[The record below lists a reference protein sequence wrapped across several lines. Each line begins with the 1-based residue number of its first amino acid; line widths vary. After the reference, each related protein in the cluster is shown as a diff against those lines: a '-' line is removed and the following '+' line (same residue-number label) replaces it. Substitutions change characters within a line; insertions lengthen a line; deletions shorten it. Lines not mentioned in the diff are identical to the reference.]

1 MNYFWSHKISRQQ
14 SVPEGHRG
22 GAQFAVLLLPCGIY
36 PTHELISHKVLAPQR
51 FYSDSL
57 TSEPGGDDMRDA
69 RYVDT
74 QLFQPDIPMRLD
86 MRTAALVEHALALQ
100 EMAGTGAAA
109 LFLHCHDVPLPTAL
123 RVLTT
128 GPRRKAAGPHL
139 FARLR
144 PRTAALAQGLPLPA
158 R

>member
-1 MNYFWSHKISRQQ
+1 M
-14 SVPEGHRG
+14 
-22 GAQFAVLLLPCGIY
+22 
-36 PTHELISHKVLAPQR
+36 APGR
-51 FYSDSL
+51 FYAV
-57 TSEPGGDDMRDA
+57 TSTIKPGGDDMRDA
-69 RYVDT
+69 RHVDA
-74 QLFQPDIPMRLD
+74 QLFQPDIPVRLD

-123 RVLTT
+123 RVLTA
-128 GPRRKAAGPHL
+128 GPHRKPAGPHL

-144 PRTAALAQGLPLPA
+144 PRTAARAQGTSLPM

>member
-1 MNYFWSHKISRQQ
+1 M
-14 SVPEGHRG
+14 V
-22 GAQFAVLLLPCGIY
+22 
-36 PTHELISHKVLAPQR
+36 APGC
-51 FYSDSL
+51 FYAGSL
-57 TSEPGGDDMRDA
+57 TSEPGGDSMRNA
-69 RYVDT
+69 RPIDIH
-74 QLFQPDIPMRLD
+74 LFQPDIPVRLD

-128 GPRRKAAGPHL
+128 GPRRKPAGPHL

>member
-1 MNYFWSHKISRQQ
+1 M
-14 SVPEGHRG
+14 
-22 GAQFAVLLLPCGIY
+22 AQDDAAGDFYAVSSTI
-36 PTHELISHKVLAPQR
+36 
-51 FYSDSL
+51 
-57 TSEPGGDDMRDA
+57 EPGGDNMRDV
-69 RYVDT
+69 RHVDA
-74 QLFQPDIPMRLD
+74 QLFQPDIPGRLD

-109 LFLHCHDVPLPTAL
+109 LFLHCHDVPLSTAL

-128 GPRRKAAGPHL
+128 GPRRRPAGPHL

-144 PRTAALAQGLPLPA
+144 PRTGARAQGLPLPA

>member
-1 MNYFWSHKISRQQ
+1 MKLIWRK
-14 SVPEGHRG
+14 VPPPG
-22 GAQFAVLLLPCGIY
+22 
-36 PTHELISHKVLAPQR
+36 R
-51 FYSDSL
+51 FYAGSL
-57 TSEPGGDDMRDA
+57 TSEPGGDSMRNA
-69 RYVDT
+69 RPIDIH
-74 QLFQPDIPMRLD
+74 LFQPDIPVRLD

-139 FARLR
+139 FTRLR

>member
-1 MNYFWSHKISRQQ
+1 M
-14 SVPEGHRG
+14 V
-22 GAQFAVLLLPCGIY
+22 
-36 PTHELISHKVLAPQR
+36 APQR
-51 FYSDSL
+51 FYAGSL
-57 TSEPGGDDMRDA
+57 TSELGGDNMRDA
-69 RYVDT
+69 
-74 QLFQPDIPMRLD
+74 QLFQPDIPVRLD

-128 GPRRKAAGPHL
+128 GPRRKPAGPHL

>member
-1 MNYFWSHKISRQQ
+1 MRNPRPID
-14 SVPEGHRG
+14 
-22 GAQFAVLLLPCGIY
+22 
-36 PTHELISHKVLAPQR
+36 TH
-51 FYSDSL
+51 
-57 TSEPGGDDMRDA
+57 
-69 RYVDT
+69 
-74 QLFQPDIPMRLD
+74 LFQPDIPVRLD

-109 LFLHCHDVPLPTAL
+109 LFLHCHEVPLPTAL

-128 GPRRKAAGPHL
+128 GPHRKPAAPHL

-144 PRTAALAQGLPLPA
+144 PRTAALAQGAPLPA

>member
-1 MNYFWSHKISRQQ
+1 M
-14 SVPEGHRG
+14 RG
-22 GAQFAVLLLPCGIY
+22 FSAPAGNGWRFFALWHLFAVGID
-36 PTHELISHKVLAPQR
+36 LAQGGETR
-51 FYSDSL
+51 GFYAVSS
-57 TSEPGGDDMRDA
+57 TIQSGGSTMRDA
-69 RYVDT
+69 RPIDA

-128 GPRRKAAGPHL
+128 GPPSLEHDVAFTLPVCPPASAHGRPG
-139 FARLR
+139 ARL
-144 PRTAALAQGLPLPA
+144 AATGALTNPVPSPQPIN
-158 R
+158 

>member
-1 MNYFWSHKISRQQ
+1 
-14 SVPEGHRG
+14 
-22 GAQFAVLLLPCGIY
+22 
-36 PTHELISHKVLAPQR
+36 
-51 FYSDSL
+51 
-57 TSEPGGDDMRDA
+57 MRDA
-69 RYVDT
+69 RPIDAH
-74 QLFQPDIPMRLD
+74 LFQPDIPTRLD

-109 LFLHCHDVPLPTAL
+109 LFLHCHDVPLAIAL

-128 GPRRKAAGPHL
+128 GPRRQPAGPHL

-144 PRTAALAQGLPLPA
+144 PRTSAAASGLPLPV

>member
-1 MNYFWSHKISRQQ
+1 
-14 SVPEGHRG
+14 
-22 GAQFAVLLLPCGIY
+22 
-36 PTHELISHKVLAPQR
+36 
-51 FYSDSL
+51 
-57 TSEPGGDDMRDA
+57 MRNA
-69 RYVDT
+69 RHVDT
-74 QLFQPDIPMRLD
+74 QLFQPDIPVRLD

-128 GPRRKAAGPHL
+128 GPRRGPHL

>member
-1 MNYFWSHKISRQQ
+1 MNSARQ
-14 SVPEGHRG
+14 VP
-22 GAQFAVLLLPCGIY
+22 Q
-36 PTHELISHKVLAPQR
+36 
-51 FYSDSL
+51 
-57 TSEPGGDDMRDA
+57 
-69 RYVDT
+69 

-109 LFLHCHDVPLPTAL
+109 LFLHCHDVPLAIAL

-128 GPRRKAAGPHL
+128 GPRRQPAGPHL

-144 PRTAALAQGLPLPA
+144 PRTSAAASGLPLPV

>member
-1 MNYFWSHKISRQQ
+1 M
-14 SVPEGHRG
+14 
-22 GAQFAVLLLPCGIY
+22 
-36 PTHELISHKVLAPQR
+36 LAPQR

-74 QLFQPDIPMRLD
+74 QLFQPDIPVRLD

-128 GPRRKAAGPHL
+128 GPRRRGGRTSDVIEHG
-139 FARLR
+139 AR
-144 PRTAALAQGLPLPA
+144 THAAALRASVPFAVHPPL
-158 R
+158 

>member
-1 MNYFWSHKISRQQ
+1 M
-14 SVPEGHRG
+14 
-22 GAQFAVLLLPCGIY
+22 
-36 PTHELISHKVLAPQR
+36 ELIWRKVPPPGR
-51 FYSDSL
+51 FYAGSL
-57 TSEPGGDDMRDA
+57 TSEPGGDSMRDA
-69 RYVDT
+69 RHIDA
-74 QLFQPDIPMRLD
+74 QLFQPDIPVRLD

-128 GPRRKAAGPHL
+128 GPRRKPAGPHL

-144 PRTAALAQGLPLPA
+144 PRTAALPLPA